1 MKVTKI
7 EMGECN
13 GCKNSCRLINGACS
27 VCRIKFGKNCG
38 PVMARVRT
46 DSKFALLCYRALNK
60 DNDRDRFVQMFGDPR
75 QSETTSAPIL
85 KLVLAT

>member
-13 GCKNSCRLINGACS
+13 GCKKSCRLVNGACPE
-27 VCRIKFGKNCG
+27 CRSKFGKNCG
-38 PVMARVRT
+38 PIMARVRT
-46 DSKFALLCYRALNK
+46 EPKFALLCYRALNQ
-60 DNDRDRFVQMFGDPR
+60 DSDRDRFVLMFGDPR
-75 QSETTSAPIL
+75 QPDTSATIP